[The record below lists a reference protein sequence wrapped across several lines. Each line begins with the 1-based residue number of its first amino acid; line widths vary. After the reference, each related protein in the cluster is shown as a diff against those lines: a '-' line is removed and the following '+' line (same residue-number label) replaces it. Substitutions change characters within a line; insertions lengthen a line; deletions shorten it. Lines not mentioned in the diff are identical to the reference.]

1 MNEPEGIN
9 KYYNTLSLFS
19 KHTYSHYKNNQE
31 NFIPL
36 NDKMIHKL
44 RIITL
49 LDLVKDQKN
58 VHFETLFKLL
68 DITDPFELDS
78 VIFDAV
84 SLGLISGR
92 VDQKN
97 KILKVSEEG

>member
-1 MNEPEGIN
+1 LNEPEGMN
-9 KYYNTLSLFS
+9 KHFNTLSLFS
-19 KHTYSHYKNNQE
+19 KHTYSQYKNNKD
-31 NFIPL
+31 NFIHL

-49 LDLVKDQKN
+49 LDFVKDQKN
-58 VHFETLFKLL
+58 VQFETLFKLL
-68 DITDPFELDS
+68 DITDSFELDS

-84 SLGLISGR
+84 SLGLISGK

-97 KILKVSEEG
+97 QILKVK